1 MCICATERQTSRREA
16 IEARLREL
24 GFCME
29 HSLSALEEN
38 EGHAVI
44 ELATG
49 DCVDPTEGEVLQL
62 ATEWSLLKG
71 ACADV

>member
-1 MCICATERQTSRREA
+1 MCTCAPEPQASRREA
-16 IEARLREL
+16 IKARLREL

-29 HSLSALEEN
+29 HSLSAIEEN

-49 DCVDPTEGEVLQL
+49 DCVDPPEGEVLQL
-62 ATEWSLLKG
+62 ATEWSLLEG